1 MEEFRKFFADYL
13 LIRSHAVG
21 DFATSSYKKEI
32 AAGLKDLSD
41 FVAAQSPDHPTLSV
55 IDGLW
60 DYLVDE
66 SIGALF
72 DHILET
78 VPVGADMNAFL
89 TGLSG
94 TLLEDV
100 LTFSRPDICGHGE
113 GGLSE

>member
-1 MEEFRKFFADYL
+1 MIAFNEFFADYL
-13 LIRSHAVG
+13 RVKSHAVG
-21 DFATSSYKKEI
+21 DNTVMEDKKI
-32 AAGLKDLSD
+32 VAQGLLDLAE
-41 FVAAQSPDHPTLSV
+41 FVEQQSTGHPALSV

-60 DYLVDE
+60 DYLTNE
-66 SIGALF
+66 SVVALF

-78 VPVGADMNAFL
+78 VPVGVDMNAFL

-94 TLLEDV
+94 TMLQDV